1 MLDKRR
7 LPTLVPNYSLT
18 GDLLSFERCGL
29 QYRYQ
34 SGSALP
40 PSRPVQQWFGE
51 FIHGVMET
59 AYRIWLSS
67 QPAFPWPSNMT
78 QYRQPPPAGR
88 ALHDIGTIGDLV
100 ESSLQA
106 AGKTARSG
114 KTRDSAYERA
124 TLAVNEIGPELFPL
138 ITAVEERV
146 IGTRQLTLPAGISSR
161 AQMYELH
168 GIMDVLSSVAV
179 QAGQNAI
186 CDAVRAVVP
195 TIPAGADIIVDYKG
209 SNRPATNERYWDQGE
224 WQLQMYAWLRS
235 KQPNAAPVA
244 AGVLLYVNEL
254 QLEDTGIK
262 KMKAQIK
269 AKVTDVFPVPNS
281 PDDYQLRNWQPGTT
295 PAFTTAFRKARMI
308 RVVPITQQSMITACT
323 QFDGVVLN
331 IEKCVADEAQHGAIV
346 AHWPCTGDNETCD
359 ACDFRHFCPNPY
371 GGQPPGYT
379 PPAPSAP

>member
-18 GDLLSFERCGL
+18 GDLLSFLRCGL

-59 AYRIWLSS
+59 SYRIWLNSR
-67 QPAFPWPSNMT
+67 PVFPWPSNQT
-78 QYRQPPPAGR
+78 QYRQAPPPGR
-88 ALHDIGTIGDLV
+88 APHDIGTIGDLV

-106 AGKTARSG
+106 AGKTARSS

-138 ITAVEERV
+138 ITAAEQRV
-146 IGTRQLTLPAGISSR
+146 IGTRQLSPLLGVPTR

-179 QAGQNAI
+179 QTGQNAI

-195 TIPAGADIIVDYKG
+195 TIAPGAEIIVDYKG
-209 SNRPATNERYWDQGE
+209 SNRPGTNEQYWQQGE

-244 AGVLLYVNEL
+244 AGVLLYINEL

-262 KMKAQIK
+262 KLRGQIK
-269 AKVTDVFPVPNS
+269 GKVTDVYPVPNS

-295 PAFTTAFRKARMI
+295 PMFSTAFRKARMI
-308 RVVPITQQSMITACT
+308 RVVPITEASMNAACA
-323 QFDGVVLN
+323 QFDGVVLD
-331 IEKCVADEAQHGAIV
+331 IEKCVANEAQAGKIV
-346 AHWPCTGDNETCD
+346 GHWPCRGDHETCD
-359 ACDFRHFCPNPY
+359 ACDFRHFCPSPAA
-371 GGQPPGYT
+371 GRGPGYV